1 MKTPKIDTSGA
12 ERAQRA
18 ILEAQRVANNLQQNF
33 AADLQTENVTQ
44 VSAGGGAEEMMAG
57 AGGTRRRRTGSGLSS
72 QLGIMA

>member
-12 ERAQRA
+12 ERAQQA
-18 ILEAQRVANNLQQNF
+18 ILEAQRVSNNLQQNF

-44 VSAGGGAEEMMAG
+44 VSAGGGAEEMLAG
-57 AGGTRRRRTGSGLSS
+57 ASGTRRRRTGSGLSS